1 MRKWTWMLAMG
12 ALAALPL
19 CGQQRDKSGSETNQL
34 RKLGDEQSFLFLKPA
49 NAAKA
54 VRPSGWA
61 VSGPPRMTPFP
72 RAAGR
77 GEDDAP
83 AQLTPKAEVFGGY
96 SYFNIHPGDPFD
108 SFQSHGGIGSFQ
120 YNAHKY
126 LGLVAE
132 FSGGTGDR
140 TVNGTSLSG
149 GLFTYLFGPRLNVRR
164 FRYAVPFAHFLLGG
178 ARAGNVLTGAGSGSD
193 NSFAVAA
200 GGGLDIVPFRQL
212 GIRVFQADYL
222 MTNFAGPF
230 LGGQS
235 RQDNLRIA
243 TGVVFRLGVEEPVP
257 PPPPNRAPTASCSAS
272 ASSLYT
278 GAGDVVTVSAQASDP
293 DNDTL
298 SYTWSAT
305 GGTVDGTGPQVRWNS
320 AGLADGSYTVTAK
333 VDDAKGGTAS
343 CSTDIKIEPRPNG
356 APTMSCSAERSPI
369 LPGERSK
376 ITATAN
382 DPDSDALT
390 YTWRASGGQVVGSG
404 ATVEFDS
411 TGLQPGSYTV
421 TARVE
426 DGRGGAADC
435 SATVDVQAPPPPPQA
450 SKLSECTYR
459 TAGVA
464 RTDNECK
471 RILDDVAL
479 RLKNEPGATVVIVGY
494 ADPKEPRPTGLA
506 QQRADQAKAFL
517 GEKGID
523 PSRVATRAGTGQAGA
538 GAQNRRIDIIWVP
551 EGATY

>member
-1 MRKWTWMLAMG
+1 MRKWTWITALG

-19 CGQQRDKSGSETNQL
+19 CAQQKQDGVNSTNRESEIARREGLLLSKRASEARAT
-34 RKLGDEQSFLFLKPA
+34 GY
-49 NAAKA
+49 
-54 VRPSGWA
+54 SGWA
-61 VSGPPRMTPFP
+61 IRGERRTTPFAP
-72 RAAGR
+72 PAASSSDEG
-77 GEDDAP
+77 P
-83 AQLTPKAEVFGGY
+83 ALITPKAEVFAGY
-96 SYFNIHPGDPFD
+96 QYVNIRPGDPFND
-108 SFQSHGGIGSFQ
+108 FNTHGGIGSFE
-120 YNAHKY
+120 YNLHKY

-132 FSGGTGDR
+132 FSGGRGHR
-140 TVNGTSLSG
+140 TVGSSRVGNNLV
-149 GLFTYLFGPRLNVRR
+149 TYLFGPQLNVRR
-164 FRYAVPFAHFLLGG
+164 WNYAVPFAHFLVGG
-178 ARAGNVLTGAGSGSD
+178 ANTDKGLTGLSSGN
-193 NSFAVAA
+193 NSFALAI
-200 GGGLDIVPFRQL
+200 GGGVDLVPVRQIA
-212 GIRVFQADYL
+212 IRVFQADYV
-222 MTNFAGPF
+222 MTNFSGPNV
-230 LGGQS
+230 GGNS
-235 RQDNLRIA
+235 RQDNLR
-243 TGVVFRLGVEEPVP
+243 LGAGIVLRIGGEKRAP

-272 ASSLYT
+272 ASSVYT
-278 GAGDVVTVSAQASDP
+278 GSGDVVTVSAQASDP

-298 SYTWSAT
+298 SYTWTAT
-305 GGTVDGTGPQVRWNS
+305 GGTVDGTGPQARWNS
-320 AGLADGSYTVTAK
+320 AGLADGTYTVTAK
-333 VDDAKGGTAS
+333 VDDGKGGTAS
-343 CSTDIKIEPRPNG
+343 CSTDIKVEPRPNR

-376 ITATAN
+376 IAATASDPDN
-382 DPDSDALT
+382 DPLT
-390 YTWRASGGQVVGSG
+390 YTWRASGGQIVGSG

-421 TARVE
+421 TGHVE
-426 DGRGGAADC
+426 DGRGGTADC

-479 RLKNEPGATVVIVGY
+479 RLKNEPRATVVIVGF
-494 ADPKEPRPTGLA
+494 ADPKEPRAARLA

-523 PSRVATRAGTGQAGA
+523 PSRVATRAGAGQAGA